1 MSRYTESEIAALQ
14 RAKAAAVRLS
24 TFRLLGLLGK
34 SLVADLQRAV
44 RRAAVRREL
53 EGLDQRTLED
63 IGVELWEIDGIA
75 QAVAGASQD
84 EVPTAAQLLGE
95 LLWRRPRAWS
105 AKRRAVAELSALDD
119 RLLRDIGIDRSEIES
134 VVHGQRQSEPEAAVA
149 AEDIVDIIRQWNRSR
164 ATAKVL
170 KSLDDR
176 TLADIGF
183 VRGDIEVVSAELAN
197 RSVHAAH
204 AQAA

>member
-1 MSRYTESEIAALQ
+1 MSRYTEFEIAALQ

-34 SLVADLQRAV
+34 SFVADLQRGL

-53 EGLDQRTLED
+53 EGLDRRTLED
-63 IGVELWEIDGIA
+63 IGVEPWEIEGIA
-75 QAVAGASQD
+75 EAVAEVSHED
-84 EVPTAAQLLGE
+84 VPTSGQLLGE
-95 LLWRRPRAWS
+95 LLWRRPRDWA

-119 RLLRDIGIDRSEIES
+119 RMLRDVGVQRGDIVN
-134 VVHGQRQSEPEAAVA
+134 VVYGTAHGEPSA
-149 AEDIVDIIRQWNRSR
+149 AEHDDILDVIRQWNRSR

-176 TLADIGF
+176 TLSDIGF
-183 VRGDIEVVSAELAN
+183 VRGDIETISAELAN
-197 RSVHAAH
+197 RSVHTVH